1 MKKILLFVFSML
13 FLVVGCDESENEVEV
28 LGNCVIKGTTYI
40 NFIPFVRY
48 ECYENVYTKK
58 ECMDKVKPL
67 GTTMTLV
74 FNDYITESCSAFC
87 ADPPGDVCKEY

>member
-58 ECMDKVKPL
+58 ECMDKV
-67 GTTMTLV
+67 TQVSTMNLTYYS
-74 FNDYITESCSAFC
+74 YITESCSDFC
-87 ADPPGDVCKEY
+87 ADSPGTVCIEY

>member
-58 ECMDKVKPL
+58 ECMDKTKQVSTINL
-67 GTTMTLV
+67 TY
-74 FNDYITESCSAFC
+74 NSYITESCSDFC
-87 ADPPGDVCKEY
+87 ADSPGTVCIEY